1 MMITFSIF
9 LLSAIFSPPGV
20 YYFTLYSSSREGRR
34 QFPDDGLELLGA
46 AAAAV
51 DRQALL
57 FPAMDGVAEL
67 EEGEDPRRNRH
78 PEGDEAEDQDRREN
92 RLLRDPEEDEGADH
106 PGVDRPHSGR
116 CQREEVGDHAEEEA
130 LDDDRERDVD
140 AEGVERGPEDADAE
154 GPEAGRAEHR
164 EAAARGMGEEPEG
177 EAEAFAE
184 GGRDLADGLEE
195 VLRALAVGV
204 AGQPLL
210 SVGGDQRDEDA
221 EDHQQPGDGGGD
233 DRQLDRALAVHH
245 PGPQQDPEE
254 DQSDG

>member
-78 PEGDEAEDQDRREN
+78 PEGDEAEDQDRRED
-92 RLLRDPEEDEGADH
+92 RLLGDAEEDEGADH
-106 PGVDRPHSGR
+106 PRVDRPHPRR
-116 CQREEVGDHAEEEA
+116 CKWEEVGDHAEEEA
-130 LDDDRERDVD
+130 LDDDGERNVD
-140 AEGVERGPEDADAE
+140 AEGVERGPENADAE
-154 GPEAGRAEHR
+154 GPKTGGTDHRQATAGR
-164 EAAARGMGEEPEG
+164 MGE
-177 EAEAFAE
+177 
-184 GGRDLADGLEE
+184 
-195 VLRALAVGV
+195 
-204 AGQPLL
+204 
-210 SVGGDQRDEDA
+210 
-221 EDHQQPGDGGGD
+221 
-233 DRQLDRALAVHH
+233 
-245 PGPQQDPEE
+245 
-254 DQSDG
+254 